1 MIGDWIQLTKPRIL
15 QLNLV
20 AAFGGYWVAC
30 QWKPDWL
37 LLMWVMIGT
46 ALTMASSCVVNN
58 IWDWQLDQKMTRTK
72 NRPLATGRLKTGG
85 VWLYALVLG
94 LLGEL
99 VLFVKVNA
107 LVGWLGLIGM
117 FVYVVIYTMW
127 LKRKSTWSTSIGGI
141 SGAMPPVMGYCAV
154 TNEMDA
160 GAWLLFALLFLWQPA
175 HFWSL
180 AIRRVEEYRAAGF
193 PLLPV
198 VKGIKRTK
206 LQMIPYVV
214 LLLPTVAIMYELG
227 YVGIVF
233 FSVSVLLGIVWM
245 GHTIIGIVSEN
256 TEKWAKTNFF
266 ISINFLMIVFVCMVV
281 DTAGRPFL

>member
-1 MIGDWIQLTKPRIL
+1 MLADWIQLTKPRIL

-20 AAFGGYWVAC
+20 AAFGGYWVASK
-30 QWKPDWL
+30 WEPDWML
-37 LLMWVMIGT
+37 LLWLMIGT
-46 ALTMASSCVVNN
+46 TLTMASSCVLNN

-72 NRPLATGRLKTGG
+72 DRPLACGRLKPGG
-85 VWLYALVLG
+85 VLLYALVLG
-94 LLGEL
+94 FVGEL
-99 VLFVKVNA
+99 VLFYKVNA
-107 LVGWLGLIGM
+107 LVGWLGLFGM
-117 FVYVVIYTMW
+117 FVYVVVYTMW
-127 LKRKSTWSTSIGGI
+127 LKRTSTWSTSIGGV
-141 SGAMPPVMGYCAV
+141 SGAMPPVMGYCAY
-154 TNEMDA
+154 TNEVDA

-214 LLLPTVAIMYELG
+214 VLLPTVTIMYLLG

-233 FSVSVLLGIVWM
+233 FAVSFLFGMVWM
-245 GHTIIGIVSEN
+245 GHTIIGIMSEN

-266 ISINFLMIVFVCMVV
+266 LSINYLMIVFVCMVV
-281 DTAGRPFL
+281 DTADRPFL